1 VAAIG
6 PDATF
11 VNALRF
17 DPYGQ
22 TVATWTATSGS
33 VKMPWR
39 YQGRILESAGTGSS
53 TDLYD
58 FSARSYDPSLGG
70 FTSFDSV
77 SGSAQN
83 PLTLNRYLYANAN
96 PGTLVDPDGH
106 CAYSDHYSGCETN
119 GAKDFTDQI
128 AKTKKARNAA
138 LHGGYGG
145 MASISLLPTAAE
157 QLAASRIENSRQL
170 GRNGFG
176 HIAPPHCNDVFGCAN
191 DFAGGFGDGV
201 VNFIPDTVNG
211 FAATLQNDANCL
223 SFSSGCN
230 LQDIMMPGQS
240 MVQASIHQAA
250 TGDYRDLGHTAGNIT
265 TGIVVGAAV
274 GAAADAFLPESL
286 AARLAPLKGGACS
299 FAPTTVVATATGSV
313 AIAALKVGDT
323 VMAYDP
329 KTGET
334 GPHPVTDVMT
344 NLDPGTEHLA
354 TDTGSI
360 DTTPNHPFFTTDR
373 GWVLAGSLKV
383 GEQIRTES
391 GSPVTVVG
399 FTVDQHPT
407 SMWDL
412 TVDGAH
418 SFFVGNGALL
428 VHNCDLS
435 MDEALDAAI
444 NHVSGDASIGRS
456 GSGAYQFISR
466 RILPDGRVEI
476 SVARLDVN
484 PASGHVQA
492 AGPHLNLQV
501 FIDGKEEGNL
511 HIPIDPSSIGP
522 GDYPAAP

>member
-1 VAAIG
+1 
-6 PDATF
+6 
-11 VNALRF
+11 
-17 DPYGQ
+17 
-22 TVATWTATSGS
+22 

-211 FAATLQNDANCL
+211 FKATLQNDANCL
-223 SFSSGCN
+223 TFSSGCN
-230 LQDIMMPGQS
+230 LQNIFMPGES
-240 MVQASIHQAA
+240 MLQASIHQAA
-250 TGDYRDLGHTAGNIT
+250 TGDFRDLGHTAGNIT

-274 GAAADAFLPESL
+274 GAAADAL
-286 AARLAPLKGGACS
+286 
-299 FAPTTVVATATGSV
+299 
-313 AIAALKVGDT
+313 
-323 VMAYDP
+323 
-329 KTGET
+329 
-334 GPHPVTDVMT
+334 
-344 NLDPGTEHLA
+344 
-354 TDTGSI
+354 
-360 DTTPNHPFFTTDR
+360 
-373 GWVLAGSLKV
+373 LAG
-383 GEQIRTES
+383 
-391 GSPVTVVG
+391 
-399 FTVDQHPT
+399 
-407 SMWDL
+407 
-412 TVDGAH
+412 
-418 SFFVGNGALL
+418 
-428 VHNCDLS
+428 
-435 MDEALDAAI
+435 LDAAGAADAAVDATRVGGARVPSVTQPAGATTLPGEGWTWRGPPDKGSWY
-444 NHVSGDASIGRS
+444 NPATGESLHPDLSHPDPVGPHWDYKVKGDPGNGYRW
-456 GSGAYQFISR
+456 F
-466 RILPDGRVEI
+466 PDGRME
-476 SVARLDVN
+476 
-484 PASGHVQA
+484 P
-492 AGPHLNLQV
+492 
-501 FIDGKEEGNL
+501 K
-511 HIPIDPSSIGP
+511 
-522 GDYPAAP
+522 